1 MIDLAVLFM
10 RCTAIAHQQDEDIAS
25 SFKYEMTVI
34 PTDLFKNGLM
44 RKSNKADLARELQS
58 ELVNLNT
65 DPLHSHK
72 VLYEVDRGWR
82 LHHVHC
88 KKNSHYKVVF
98 EQHCSYEMTKY
109 GLCRVVCDVD
119 SQPSKKN
126 HKHKHRTIKMSAE
139 IPISGSWKDACAQ
152 SSEG

>member
-1 MIDLAVLFM
+1 MHQHPETHPWLFEKFTQGCHFVRRMTQFWGGLWTELVIEQMMMHSMKSQWSNEGTGVTESVCQQWIYCMIDPAVLFM
-10 RCTAIAHQQDEDIAS
+10 RCTAIAHQQDKDIAS

-82 LHHVHC
+82 LHRIH
-88 KKNSHYKVVF
+88 
-98 EQHCSYEMTKY
+98 
-109 GLCRVVCDVD
+109 
-119 SQPSKKN
+119 
-126 HKHKHRTIKMSAE
+126 
-139 IPISGSWKDACAQ
+139 
-152 SSEG
+152 